1 VRTRGEAVCL
11 LAGGGA
17 ADLAIRMAQVA
28 LPLVILDGTGSVAT
42 TGLVAGAA
50 GMPVLLSPWW
60 ARRARQW
67 VDSGRRL
74 AAAGAAEA
82 FALAVVPAAAAAGLL
97 TVAVL
102 VAAGLLLGTAEA
114 LSAPGRTALV
124 ADVGDRL
131 GPDRAVT
138 LLTAQD
144 GIRRAG
150 LVAGPPLAAIAVTA
164 GLALALLWLQAVM
177 VLITAMLTIPVK
189 PAPTARLIAVPA
201 GEAATAAGEAGAT
214 ACRRAEAAPRIWSAV
229 RARPEVL
236 LGWVLRG
243 TGCVTWF
250 AFTLGL
256 TVIGV
261 ERGRPGVYLAAG
273 MTGYG
278 VGSLVGTG
286 LAVPLVRRFPPVA
299 IACVAWTIGGLC
311 WIGLGLWASP
321 PAAALFAALAGVAV
335 VLGIAAISATITRS
349 SAGTERRAL
358 LSGQAVI
365 VNAGAAA
372 GMLIGGPLIA
382 AIGPS
387 PALILAGTVTAAVSL
402 GGAVSAAR
410 GTGRGLPLSRE
421 ADRGATAG
429 GSAAGRRRQ
438 AVRPVRPAS

>member
-1 VRTRGEAVCL
+1 VKTRGEAVCL

-17 ADLAIRMAQVA
+17 ADLTIRMAQVA

-50 GMPVLLSPWW
+50 GVPVLLSPWW

-114 LSAPGRTALV
+114 LSAPGRTALI

-138 LLTAQD
+138 LLTTQD

-164 GLALALLWLQAVM
+164 GLALPLLWLQAAM
-177 VLITAMLTIPVK
+177 VLVTAMLAIPVK
-189 PAPTARLIAVPA
+189 PAPVAGLIAVPA
-201 GEAATAAGEAGAT
+201 AAAGDVAA
-214 ACRRAEAAPRIWSAV
+214 RRVEAAPRIWAAV

-261 ERGRPGVYLAAG
+261 ERGRPGVYLAVG

-286 LAVPLVRRFPPVA
+286 LAVPLVRRVPPVA

-321 PAAALFAALAGVAV
+321 AAAASFAALAGVAV
-335 VLGIAAISATITRS
+335 VLGVAAISATITRS
-349 SAGTERRAL
+349 SAGAERRAL

-382 AIGPS
+382 VIGPS
-387 PALILAGTVTAAVSL
+387 PTLILAGTVTAAVSL

-410 GTGRGLPLSRE
+410 ATGRGLPLSRE
-421 ADRGATAG
+421 ADRGAAAG
-429 GSAAGRRRQ
+429 GSAAGRCRQ